1 MMWHY
6 LDMSSNSRS
15 DEPTSNMTLYLTDTD
30 TQMDLHPG
38 FELDPEL
45 EPNYEGE

>member
-1 MMWHY
+1 
-6 LDMSSNSRS
+6 MSPSSLSR
-15 DEPTSNMTLYLTDTD
+15 MRTDTD